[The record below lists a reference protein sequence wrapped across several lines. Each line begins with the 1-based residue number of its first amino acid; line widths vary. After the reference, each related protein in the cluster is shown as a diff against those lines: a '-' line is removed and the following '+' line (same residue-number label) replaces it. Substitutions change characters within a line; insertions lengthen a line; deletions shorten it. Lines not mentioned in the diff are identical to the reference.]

1 MPALKYQYTDRFGTP
16 HPEARCEITRMHVEL
31 GPDGWQADFQLV
43 LYHDAAAEAAGALP
57 FEERPM
63 APLTDAELA
72 QLAGQFA
79 LAVYQV
85 LQQRPEFA
93 GATLVQ

>member
-1 MPALKYQYTDRFGTP
+1 MPALRLSYADRFGTP
-16 HPEARCEITRMHVEL
+16 HPEARCEISRMHVEL

-43 LYHDAAAEAAGALP
+43 LYHDAATKTAGALP

-63 APLTDAELA
+63 QPLTDTELA

-79 LAVYQV
+79 IAVYQV
-85 LQQRPEFA
+85 LLQRAEFA
-93 GATLVQ
+93 GATLVP